1 MVRGL
6 ETSEEHIYKQPTVTL
21 NKVTRNGIENGSLEQ
36 LGSHMLLPLAQEAL
50 TGQFA
55 GWRGHAAAAQGTPH
69 QHAAHLLCGTRDYFD
84 VAFFHHLL
92 VAPLGS
98 SQSTFH

>member
-6 ETSEEHIYKQPTVTL
+6 ETRKEHIYQEPVTL
-21 NKVTRNGIENGSLEQ
+21 DRVTRNGIESDNLEQ
-36 LGSHMLLPLAQEAL
+36 PGSHLLLPLAQEAL

-55 GWRGHAAAAQGTPH
+55 GWRGHATAAQGTPH
-69 QHAAHLLCGTRDYFD
+69 QHTTHLLCGTRDYFHI
-84 VAFFHHLL
+84 AFFHHFL

>member
-1 MVRGL
+1 MKS
-6 ETSEEHIYKQPTVTL
+6 TFIKSPVTL
-21 NKVTRNGIENGSLEQ
+21 GRVTRNGIESDSLEQ
-36 LGSHMLLPLAQEAL
+36 LGSHSHVLLPLGQEAL

-55 GWRGHAAAAQGTPH
+55 RWRGHAAAAQGTPH
-69 QHAAHLLCGTRDYFD
+69 QHTTHLVCRTRDYFH

-98 SQSTFH
+98 SQSTLH